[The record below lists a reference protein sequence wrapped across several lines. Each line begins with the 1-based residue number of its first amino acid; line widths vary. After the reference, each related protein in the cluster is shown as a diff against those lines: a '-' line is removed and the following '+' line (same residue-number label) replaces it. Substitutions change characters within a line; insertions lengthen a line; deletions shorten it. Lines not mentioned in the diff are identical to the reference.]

1 MKTGIYIKKSNP
13 ERDCIVRDETITAYE
28 EIAKEYAS
36 CKSDL
41 VFPFATN
48 CVDLRE
54 TGGARARWNET
65 FYINDDCENILKEDT
80 VILFEILDFNP
91 KQLAARETTN

>member
-36 CKSDL
+36 CSKLSK
-41 VFPFATN
+41 
-48 CVDLRE
+48 
-54 TGGARARWNET
+54 
-65 FYINDDCENILKEDT
+65 YK
-80 VILFEILDFNP
+80 
-91 KQLAARETTN
+91 